1 MDKKESILETLALQ
15 NRTSEVEEGRL
26 IAGTSYMLDGTTYE
40 VIWSGVH
47 CAYCK
52 TYNQFKQEEKV
63 LIRIDKLL
71 KGEFC
76 PF

>member
-1 MDKKESILETLALQ
+1 MDKKESILETVAMQ
-15 NRTSEVEEGRL
+15 NKASVVKEGKL
-26 IAGTSYMLDGTTYE
+26 IAGTSYNVDNKWYE
-40 VIWSGVH
+40 VIWCGVH

-52 TYNQFKQEEKV
+52 TYNQFKQQEKV

-71 KGEFC
+71 KGEYC